1 MNDKM
6 LLSLFEAFNKSDA
19 VEMKYSENGTVFE
32 VRKKEAFVGAGL
44 AGSSGLVE
52 SAGGVG
58 GLAGSLASSGLA
70 GTPAVSVSSS
80 ALPETSVAAPH
91 APCDTDATAG
101 CEVIKSPI
109 VGTFYRA
116 ASPDAP
122 PFVEVGTKVKKGQK
136 ICILEAMKM
145 MNALEAEFDCV
156 IQKILVTNGELAEF
170 DQPLFEVSK
179 T

>member
-1 MNDKM
+1 MDDKT
-6 LLSLFEAFNKSDA
+6 LLSLFDAFKKSDA
-19 VEMKYSENGTVFE
+19 VEMKYSENGAVFE
-32 VRKKEAFVGAGL
+32 VRRKEAIVGTGL
-44 AGSSGLVE
+44 A
-52 SAGGVG
+52 G
-58 GLAGSLASSGLA
+58 GLAGNVDLVSGGSHTIGGLA
-70 GTPAVSVSSS
+70 GTPPVSVSSS
-80 ALPETSVAAPH
+80 TLPETSVTAPH
-91 APCDTDATAG
+91 VPCATGPSAG

-156 IQKILVTNGELAEF
+156 IQKILITNGELAEF